1 MKLRLQLN
9 SIRFRLK
16 QSEVEQFVRTGR
28 VEEKIISGNG
38 DEGIFSYVL
47 ESVDS
52 VSSSRATLK
61 PRAIIVQVPPDA
73 VMRWASTD
81 QIGIEDDQ
89 PVDNQTSLRI
99 LIEKDF
105 ACIDGTDEENT
116 DTFPNPLAEER
127 KLSEIT
133 PEGRFAS

>member
-1 MKLRLQLN
+1 MKLRLQFN

-16 QSEVEQFVRTGR
+16 QGEVKEFVRTGR
-28 VEEKIISGNG
+28 LEEKVSSGNG
-38 DEGIFSYVL
+38 DEGTLSYVL
-47 ESVDS
+47 ESIDS
-52 VSSSRATLK
+52 VSAPRATFK

-81 QIGIEDDQ
+81 QIGIEGEQ
-89 PVDNQTSLRI
+89 PVDDQTSLRI

-105 ACIDGTDEENT
+105 ACIDGTDEDNT

-133 PEGRFAS
+133 PGGGFSS

>member
-1 MKLRLQLN
+1 MKLRLQFN
-9 SIRFRLK
+9 TIRFRLK
-16 QSEVEQFVRTGR
+16 QGEVEQFTRTGR

-38 DEGIFSYVL
+38 DEGTFSYVL
-47 ESVDS
+47 ESVEA
-52 VSSSRATLK
+52 VSSPRATLK
-61 PRAIIVQVPPDA
+61 PRAIIVQVPPDS

-81 QIGIEDDQ
+81 QIGIEGEQ